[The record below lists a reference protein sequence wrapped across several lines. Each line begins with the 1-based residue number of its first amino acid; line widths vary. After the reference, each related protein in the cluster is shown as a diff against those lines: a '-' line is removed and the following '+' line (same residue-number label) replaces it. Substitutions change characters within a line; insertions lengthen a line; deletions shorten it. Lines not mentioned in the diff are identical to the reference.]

1 MRRGNCPRC
10 GREVAFKADGTPR
23 KHRRPKGQIL
33 ATPGT
38 FCPGT
43 PKRKASHN
51 GFWIVNS
58 GGVRIVD
65 PNATRTFSGT
75 MEQIRAVGRVA
86 GFGKKYYLDRIRHA
100 GSGARVTREEMLRYM
115 YEEEEAKRGGGAA

>member
-23 KHRRPKGQIL
+23 KHKRPNGQVL
-33 ATPGT
+33 AAPGT

-43 PKRKASHN
+43 PKPTVSHN

-58 GGVRIVD
+58 GGIRIVD
-65 PNATRTFSGT
+65 PEATKTFAGT
-75 MEQIRAVGRVA
+75 MQAIRAVGRFA

-100 GSGARVTREEMLRYM
+100 GTGEPVTREQMLRYM
-115 YEEEEAKRGGGAA
+115 YEEEEANRGKAN